1 MPITYPPT
9 RQTKPN
15 PRFSTTDLPGLVHG
29 SAELGRLASSG
40 DEEGS
45 DLGIWGY
52 SGNPRNPRYPR
63 YRGYR
68 GYRGHPAAEEIPDT
82 EMVGKALKHV
92 IINQRKGLQKMYGET
107 EAELDESLK
116 TPVKKGEEMARKL
129 IMEMGCSGETAI
141 DLTVLTL
148 YDVAILISMS

>member
-1 MPITYPPT
+1 MSITNPSTRDQTERGLGLSGTAGRALGHSSAGLEQSASPRDQESNDSGYP
-9 RQTKPN
+9 
-15 PRFSTTDLPGLVHG
+15 G
-29 SAELGRLASSG
+29 
-40 DEEGS
+40 
-45 DLGIWGY
+45 
-52 SGNPRNPRYPR
+52 
-63 YRGYR
+63 
-68 GYRGHPAAEEIPDT
+68 AEEILNSGR
-82 EMVGKALKHV
+82 VGKALKHL

-129 IMEMGCSGETAI
+129 IMEMGCSDETAI